1 MNSKPRDWFLAVA
14 SASLTS
20 AAAIA
25 LLATSAWLIV
35 TASLQPPVL
44 TLTVAVVS
52 VRFFGIS
59 RGVFRYSER
68 YISHD
73 LVLREIQELRVSL
86 WQRLRQNTKSSFR
99 NLNKSN
105 AVNTLVRDLD
115 GIQDIWLRAL
125 IPWIS
130 GFVVVCVITIWI
142 FFMQWQIGLIMFITF
157 LLAGTVIPLVLF
169 RVIRNS
175 AHQIPEQ
182 RAELFNLVNG
192 QLNSIAEIITLGI
205 GQQAQDLITQ
215 GNNKLIKSEKR
226 KAWTSGLGSAIITLI
241 SGLSILAIFYVSL
254 ELHLIGQVTPASIAI
269 WTMLPLAIYEIL
281 ITIPGS
287 LNNWSQGRAAA
298 QRIDEIASSNES
310 RNEFLQDF
318 TVSFKPGESIAIR
331 GPSGSGKSTLLLTLL
346 GLIDEKGELKIGDKI
361 LNSNVD
367 IENDTEIVAS
377 MQDSYMFDSSIREN
391 LTLSGEN
398 ISESK
403 IWDALKQVGLM
414 ELVAGLPNGLDEL
427 VGVNG
432 SNFSGGEKQRL
443 SLARVFLSQAPI
455 IILDEPTEHLDN
467 ELSKIVFANIMK
479 LCPDRTVIYASH
491 KNVEINA
498 ATHLI
503 QMNKGIATLLS

>member
-1 MNSKPRDWFLAVA
+1 
-14 SASLTS
+14 
-20 AAAIA
+20 
-25 LLATSAWLIV
+25 
-35 TASLQPPVL
+35 
-44 TLTVAVVS
+44 
-52 VRFFGIS
+52 
-59 RGVFRYSER
+59 
-68 YISHD
+68 
-73 LVLREIQELRVSL
+73 
-86 WQRLRQNTKSSFR
+86 
-99 NLNKSN
+99 
-105 AVNTLVRDLD
+105 
-115 GIQDIWLRAL
+115 
-125 IPWIS
+125 
-130 GFVVVCVITIWI
+130 
-142 FFMQWQIGLIMFITF
+142 
-157 LLAGTVIPLVLF
+157 
-169 RVIRNS
+169 
-175 AHQIPEQ
+175 
-182 RAELFNLVNG
+182 
-192 QLNSIAEIITLGI
+192 
-205 GQQAQDLITQ
+205 
-215 GNNKLIKSEKR
+215 
-226 KAWTSGLGSAIITLI
+226 
-241 SGLSILAIFYVSL
+241 LSILAIFYVSL
-254 ELHLIGQVTPASIAI
+254 ELHLIGQVTPASIAV

-398 ISESK
+398 ISESQ

-443 SLARVFLSQAPI
+443 SLARVFLSQARI